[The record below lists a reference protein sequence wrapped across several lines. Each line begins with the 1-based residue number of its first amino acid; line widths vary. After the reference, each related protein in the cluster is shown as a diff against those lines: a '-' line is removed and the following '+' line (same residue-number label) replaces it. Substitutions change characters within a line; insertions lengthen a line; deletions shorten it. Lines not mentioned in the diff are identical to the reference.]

1 MLQCLPEP
9 PDSWLA
15 SCLRKSILRDACG
28 GGGGGGGSAISGV
41 TTTTVAEDAD
51 EVVVM
56 LVVVLVVVVV
66 VVVVL
71 MVVLLYVD
79 IWASSTLT
87 ERFNIF
93 IECSSIHLYK
103 KYQTKYCVYLK
114 KKKSI

>member
-28 GGGGGGGSAISGV
+28 GGGGGSGSAIDGV
-41 TTTTVAEDAD
+41 TTTTVAAGAD

-66 VVVVL
+66 V
-71 MVVLLYVD
+71 VVLLYVD

-103 KYQTKYCVYLK
+103 KISNKILCLLLK
-114 KKKSI
+114 KKMSI

>member
-1 MLQCLPEP
+1 LLEP
-9 PDSWLA
+9 PESWLA

-28 GGGGGGGSAISGV
+28 GGAGGSSAIDGV
-41 TTTTVAEDAD
+41 TTTVAAGV

-56 LVVVLVVVVV
+56 LVVVVVVEVV
-66 VVVVL
+66 
-71 MVVLLYVD
+71 VVLLYVD

-103 KYQTKYCVYLK
+103 KISNEILCLL
-114 KKKSI
+114 

>member
-15 SCLRKSILRDACG
+15 SCLRKSILRDVCG
-28 GGGGGGGSAISGV
+28 GGAGGSSAIDGA
-41 TTTTVAEDAD
+41 TTTVTAGV

-56 LVVVLVVVVV
+56 LVVEVVVVV
-66 VVVVL
+66 VVV
-71 MVVLLYVD
+71 VVLLYVD

-103 KYQTKYCVYLK
+103 KISNEILCLL
-114 KKKSI
+114 

>member
-1 MLQCLPEP
+1 
-9 PDSWLA
+9 
-15 SCLRKSILRDACG
+15 LRDACG
-28 GGGGGGGSAISGV
+28 GGSAIDGV
-41 TTTTVAEDAD
+41 TTTTVAAGAD

-56 LVVVLVVVVV
+56 LVVVLVVVVVV

-103 KYQTKYCVYLK
+103 KISNEILCLLK
-114 KKKSI
+114 KKKNVYIVNL